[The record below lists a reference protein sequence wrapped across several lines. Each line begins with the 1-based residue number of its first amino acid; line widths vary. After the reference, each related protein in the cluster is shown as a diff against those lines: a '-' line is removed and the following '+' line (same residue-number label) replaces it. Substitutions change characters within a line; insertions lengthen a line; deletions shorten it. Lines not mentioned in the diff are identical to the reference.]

1 MKIVIAPDSFKES
14 LSAVSVAA
22 CIEKGFRE
30 IFPDAEYV
38 TLPLADGGEGTVD
51 VLLQGLAGHK
61 RTHQVE
67 GPLGALVNAEW
78 AMLEPSDSN
87 PNKTALIEIAAAS
100 GLDLLKP
107 EQRDPL
113 VASSFGTGQLI
124 LEAIEQG
131 AQTIILGLGG
141 SAANDGGAGIV
152 QALGGRLLDSKVQDD
167 DGQEL
172 NRGGAALAELASIDL
187 TGLDSRCADIE
198 LIVACD
204 VDNPLC
210 GDNGASHVFGP
221 QKGATPDQVLIL
233 DKALANFAQ
242 IAESQGCVG
251 GDDPVHKRTGYGAAG
266 GTPMGLGLLFNM
278 QIKPGI
284 EMVLDVLQADEILK
298 GADLVITGE
307 GQMDNQTLQGKTPYG
322 IAKRASLQG
331 IPTIGI
337 AGSLGTE
344 VEALYGE
351 MSSLFGTVRSPQP
364 LNQVLQEAEM
374 NLARTARNIAATL
387 KLGRKILS

>member
-51 VLLQGLAGHK
+51 VLLQGLAGQK
-61 RTHQVE
+61 RIHQVE
-67 GPLGALVNAEW
+67 GPLGALINAEW
-78 AMLEPSDSN
+78 AMLEPSDRN

-107 EQRDPL
+107 EQRVPL
-113 VASSFGTGQLI
+113 IASSFGTGQLI

-141 SAANDGGAGIV
+141 SATNDGGAGIV
-152 QALGGRLLDSKVQDD
+152 QALGGRLLDSKGQDD
-167 DGQEL
+167 NGQEL
-172 NRGGAALAELASIDL
+172 GRGGATLAELASIDL

-210 GDNGASHVFGP
+210 GDNGASHIFGP
-221 QKGATPDQVLIL
+221 QKGATPEQVLLL

-242 IAESQGCVG
+242 IAEKQGCVG
-251 GDDPVHKRTGYGAAG
+251 GDDPVHKRVGYGAAG

-284 EMVLDVLQADEILK
+284 EMVLDVLQADDVLK

-344 VEALYGE
+344 VEALYDE

-364 LNQVLQEAEM
+364 LNQVLQEAEV
-374 NLARTARNIAATL
+374 NLTRAARNIAATL

>member
-1 MKIVIAPDSFKES
+1 MKIIIAPDSFKES

-38 TLPLADGGEGTVD
+38 ALPLADGGEGTVD
-51 VLLQGLAGHK
+51 VLLQGLAGQK
-61 RTHQVE
+61 RTSQVE
-67 GPLGALVNAEW
+67 GPLGTLVRAEW
-78 AMLEPSDSN
+78 AMLESSDSN
-87 PNKTALIEIAAAS
+87 PNKTALVEIAAAS
-100 GLDLLKP
+100 GLDLLAP
-107 EQRDPL
+107 EQRNPL

-124 LEAIEQG
+124 LEAIKQG
-131 AQTIILGLGG
+131 VQTIILGLGG
-141 SAANDGGAGIV
+141 SATNDGGAGIV
-152 QALGGRLLDSKVQDD
+152 QALGGCLLDSN
-167 DGQEL
+167 GQEL
-172 NRGGAALAELASIDL
+172 GRGGAALKDLASIDL
-187 TGLDSRCADIE
+187 SGLDSRCADID

-210 GDNGASHVFGP
+210 GDKGASHIFGP
-221 QKGATPDQVLIL
+221 QKGATPEQVVML

-242 IAESQGCVG
+242 VAETQGCVS
-251 GDDPVHKRTGYGAAG
+251 GDVPVQNRTGYGAAG
-266 GTPMGLGLLFNM
+266 GAPMGLGLLFNM

-284 EMVLDVLQADEILK
+284 EMVLDVLQADDVLK

-351 MSSLFGTVRSPQP
+351 MSSLFGTVRSSQT
-364 LNQVLQEAEM
+364 LDKVLQEADI
-374 NLARTARNIAATL
+374 NLIRTARNIAATL
-387 KLGRKILS
+387 RLGHEIFQK

>member
-30 IFPDAEYV
+30 IFPDADYV

-51 VLLQGLAGHK
+51 VLLQGLAGQK

-67 GPLGALVNAEW
+67 GPLGALINAEW

-107 EQRDPL
+107 ELRDPL

-124 LEAIEQG
+124 LEAIERG

-141 SAANDGGAGIV
+141 SATNDGGAGIV

-172 NRGGAALAELASIDL
+172 NRGGAALAELESIDL
-187 TGLDSRCADIE
+187 TGLDSRCADVE

-210 GDNGASHVFGP
+210 GDNGASHIFGP
-221 QKGATPDQVLIL
+221 QKGATPDQVLML

-251 GDDPVHKRTGYGAAG
+251 GDDPVHKRMGYGAAG

-284 EMVLDVLQADEILK
+284 EMVLDILQADEVLK

-374 NLARTARNIAATL
+374 NLTRTARNIAATL

>member
-14 LSAVSVAA
+14 LSAVLVAA

-51 VLLQGLAGHK
+51 VLLQGLVGQK

-87 PNKTALIEIAAAS
+87 PNKTALVEIAAAS
-100 GLDLLKP
+100 GLDLLAP
-107 EQRDPL
+107 EQRNPL

-141 SAANDGGAGIV
+141 SATNDGGAGIV
-152 QALGGRLLDSKVQDD
+152 QALGGTLLDNA
-167 DGQEL
+167 GQEL

-210 GDNGASHVFGP
+210 GDNGASHIFGP
-221 QKGATPDQVLIL
+221 QKGATLEHVLML

-242 IAESQGCVG
+242 VAETQGLVG

-266 GTPMGLGLLFNM
+266 GAPMGLGLLFNM

-284 EMVLDVLQADEILK
+284 EMVLDVLQADEVLK

-307 GQMDNQTLQGKTPYG
+307 GQMDNQTLQGKAPYG

-351 MSSLFGTVRSPQP
+351 MNSLFGTVRSPQT
-364 LNQVLQEAEM
+364 LEKVLQEADI
-374 NLARTARNIAATL
+374 NLTRTARNIAATL
-387 KLGRKILS
+387 RLGHKISQK

>member
-30 IFPDAEYV
+30 IFPDADYV
-38 TLPLADGGEGTVD
+38 ILPLADGGEGTVD
-51 VLLQGLAGHK
+51 VLLQGLAGQK

-78 AMLEPSDSN
+78 AMLEPSEHN
-87 PNKTALIEIAAAS
+87 QNKTALIEIAAAS
-100 GLDLLKP
+100 GLDLLKL

-141 SAANDGGAGIV
+141 SATNDGGAGIV
-152 QALGGRLLDSKVQDD
+152 QALGGTLLDNA
-167 DGQEL
+167 GQEL

-187 TGLDSRCADIE
+187 TGLDSRCADVE

-233 DKALANFAQ
+233 DKALASFAQ

-266 GTPMGLGLLFNM
+266 GAPMGLGLLFNM

-284 EMVLDVLQADEILK
+284 EMVLDVLQADEVLK

-337 AGSLGTE
+337 AGSLGSE

-351 MSSLFGTVRSPQP
+351 MSSLFGTVRSPQS
-364 LNQVLQEAEM
+364 LEQVLREAEL
-374 NLARTARNIAATL
+374 NLTRTARNIASTL
-387 KLGRKILS
+387 RLGHAIFK

>member
-14 LSAVSVAA
+14 LDAASVAE

-30 IFPDAEYV
+30 VFPDADYV

-51 VLLQGLAGHK
+51 VLLQGLAGKK
-61 RTHQVE
+61 RVTQVE
-67 GPLGALVNAEW
+67 GPLGELVNAEW
-78 AMLEPSDSN
+78 AMLEPSERN

-100 GLDLLKP
+100 GLDLLTP
-107 EQRDPL
+107 DQRDPL
-113 VASSFGTGQLI
+113 VTSSFGTGQQI

-141 SAANDGGAGIV
+141 SATNDGGAGIV
-152 QALGGRLLDSKVQDD
+152 QALGGTLLDNA
-167 DGQEL
+167 GQVL
-172 NRGGAALAELASIDL
+172 NRGGAALAELTSIDL
-187 TGLDSRCADIE
+187 TALDSRCTDIE

-210 GDNGASHVFGP
+210 GDNGASHIFGP
-221 QKGATPDQVLIL
+221 QKGATPEQVLVL
-233 DKALANFAQ
+233 DKALAHFARV
-242 IAESQGCVG
+242 AESQGCVEG
-251 GDDPVHKRTGYGAAG
+251 EQSIYERSGYGAAG
-266 GTPMGLGLLFNM
+266 GTPMGLSLLFNM

-337 AGSLGTE
+337 AGSLGTQ

-351 MSSLFGTVRSPQP
+351 MTSLFGTVRSPQP
-364 LNQVLQEAEM
+364 LEQVLREAEL
-374 NLARTARNIAATL
+374 NLTRTARNIASTL
-387 KLGRKILS
+387 KLGHAIVK

>member
-1 MKIVIAPDSFKES
+1 MKIVIAPDSFKGS

-22 CIEKGFRE
+22 CIEKGFRK
-30 IFPDAEYV
+30 IFPDADYV

-51 VLLQGLAGHK
+51 VLLQGLAGQK

-78 AMLEPSDSN
+78 AMLEPSEYN
-87 PNKTALIEIAAAS
+87 QNKTALIEIAAAS

-113 VASSFGTGQLI
+113 IASSFGTGQLI

-141 SAANDGGAGIV
+141 SATNDGGAGIV
-152 QALGGRLLDSKVQDD
+152 QALGGRLLDSNGQD
-167 DGQEL
+167 GKGHEL

-187 TGLDSRCADIE
+187 TGLDSRCADVE

-221 QKGATPDQVLIL
+221 QKGATPEQVLML

-251 GDDPVHKRTGYGAAG
+251 GDDPVHKRVGYGAAG

-284 EMVLDVLQADEILK
+284 EMVLDVLQADDVLK

-351 MSSLFGTVRSPQP
+351 MSSLFGTVRSPQS
-364 LNQVLQEAEM
+364 LDQVLQEAEN
-374 NLARTARNIAATL
+374 NLTRTARNIAATL
-387 KLGRKILS
+387 KLGRKILD

>member
-51 VLLQGLAGHK
+51 VLLQGLVGQK
-61 RTHQVE
+61 RTYQVE
-67 GPLGALVNAEW
+67 GPLGALVHAEW

-113 VASSFGTGQLI
+113 IASSFGTGQLI
-124 LEAIEQG
+124 LEAIERG

-141 SAANDGGAGIV
+141 SATNDGGAGIV
-152 QALGGRLLDSKVQDD
+152 QALGGRLIDSKGQDD

-210 GDNGASHVFGP
+210 GDNGASHIFGP
-221 QKGATPDQVLIL
+221 QKGATPEQVLLL

-242 IAESQGCVG
+242 IAESKGCVG
-251 GDDPVHKRTGYGAAG
+251 GDDPVHKRVGYGAAG

-284 EMVLDVLQADEILK
+284 EMVLDVLQADDVLK

-331 IPTIGI
+331 IPTIVI

-344 VEALYGE
+344 VEALYDE
-351 MSSLFGTVRSPQP
+351 MSSLFGTVRSPQS
-364 LNQVLQEAEM
+364 LDQVLQEAEK
-374 NLARTARNIAATL
+374 NLTRTARNIAATL
-387 KLGRKILS
+387 KLGRKILD

>member
-30 IFPDAEYV
+30 IFPDADYV

-51 VLLQGLAGHK
+51 VLLQGLAGQK

-67 GPLGALVNAEW
+67 GPLGALINAEW

-124 LEAIEQG
+124 LEAIERG

-141 SAANDGGAGIV
+141 SATNDGGAGIV
-152 QALGGRLLDSKVQDD
+152 QALGGRLLDSNGQD
-167 DGQEL
+167 GKGHEL

-187 TGLDSRCADIE
+187 TGLDSRCADVE

-210 GDNGASHVFGP
+210 GDNGASHIFGP
-221 QKGATPDQVLIL
+221 QKGATPDQVLML

-284 EMVLDVLQADEILK
+284 EMVLDILQADEVLK

-374 NLARTARNIAATL
+374 NLTRTARNIAATL
-387 KLGRKILS
+387 KLGRRILS

>member
-30 IFPDAEYV
+30 IFPDADYV
-38 TLPLADGGEGTVD
+38 ILPLADGGEGTVD
-51 VLLQGLAGHK
+51 VLLQGLAGQK

-78 AMLEPSDSN
+78 AMLEPSEHN
-87 PNKTALIEIAAAS
+87 QNKTALIEIAAAS
-100 GLDLLKP
+100 GLDLLKL

-141 SAANDGGAGIV
+141 SATNDGGAGIV
-152 QALGGRLLDSKVQDD
+152 QALGGTLLDNA
-167 DGQEL
+167 GQEL

-187 TGLDSRCADIE
+187 TGLDSRCADVE

-284 EMVLDVLQADEILK
+284 EMVLDVLQADEVLK

-351 MSSLFGTVRSPQP
+351 MSSLFGTVRSPQS
-364 LNQVLQEAEM
+364 LDQVLQEAEM
-374 NLARTARNIAATL
+374 NLTRTARNIAATL

>member
-30 IFPDAEYV
+30 IFPDADYV

-51 VLLQGLAGHK
+51 VLLQGLAGQK
-61 RTHQVE
+61 RTHQVQ
-67 GPLGALVNAEW
+67 GPLGEQINAEW
-78 AMLEPSDSN
+78 AMLEASDSN

-100 GLDLLKP
+100 GLDLLTP
-107 EQRDPL
+107 DQRDPL
-113 VASSFGTGQLI
+113 LASSFGTGLLI
-124 LEAIEQG
+124 LEAMDQG
-131 AQTIILGLGG
+131 AQTIIIGLGG
-141 SAANDGGAGIV
+141 SATNDGGAGIV
-152 QALGGRLLDSKVQDD
+152 QALGGRLLDNK
-167 DGQEL
+167 GHEL
-172 NRGGAALAELASIDL
+172 NRGGAALSKLASIDL
-187 TGLDSRCADIE
+187 TGLDMRCADVE

-210 GDNGASHVFGP
+210 GDTGASYIFGP
-221 QKGATPDQVLIL
+221 QKGATPEQVLLL
-233 DKALANFAQ
+233 DKAIANFAQ

-251 GDDPVHKRTGYGAAG
+251 GDDPVHKRAGYGAAG
-266 GTPMGLGLLFNM
+266 GAPMGLGLLFDM
-278 QIKPGI
+278 QMKPGI
-284 EMVLDVLQADEILK
+284 EMVLDVLQADEVLK
-298 GADLVITGE
+298 DADLVITGE

-331 IPTIGI
+331 IPTIGV
-337 AGSLGTE
+337 AGSLGSE

-364 LNQVLQEAEM
+364 LNQVLQEADI
-374 NLARTARNIAATL
+374 NLTRTARNIAATL
-387 KLGRKILS
+387 KLGQEIIE

>member
-30 IFPDAEYV
+30 IFPDADYV

-51 VLLQGLAGHK
+51 VLLQGLAGQK

-67 GPLGALVNAEW
+67 GPLGELVSAEW
-78 AMLEPSDSN
+78 AMLEPSAQN
-87 PNKTALIEIAAAS
+87 PNQTALIEIAAAS
-100 GLDLLKP
+100 GLDLLTP

-113 VASSFGTGQLI
+113 IASSFGTGQLI

-141 SAANDGGAGIV
+141 SATNDGGAGIV
-152 QALGGRLLDSKVQDD
+152 QALGGRLLDRN
-167 DGQEL
+167 GQEL
-172 NRGGAALAELASIDL
+172 GRGGAALAELASIDL
-187 TGLDSRCADIE
+187 TDLDSRYTDVE

-210 GDNGASHVFGP
+210 GNNGASHIFGP
-221 QKGATPDQVLIL
+221 QKGATPEQVLML

-242 IAESQGCVG
+242 VAESQGCVG
-251 GDDPVHKRTGYGAAG
+251 GEPVQERAGYGAAG

-284 EMVLDVLQADEILK
+284 EMVLDVLQADDVLK

-374 NLARTARNIAATL
+374 NLTRTARNIAATL

>member
-51 VLLQGLAGHK
+51 VLLQGLAGQK
-61 RTHQVE
+61 RTHQLE

-78 AMLEPSDSN
+78 AMLESSDSN
-87 PNKTALIEIAAAS
+87 PNKTALVEIAAAS
-100 GLDLLKP
+100 GLDLLAP

-141 SAANDGGAGIV
+141 SATNDGGAGIV
-152 QALGGRLLDSKVQDD
+152 QALGGTLLDNA
-167 DGQEL
+167 GQEL
-172 NRGGAALAELASIDL
+172 NRGGAALADLASIDL

-210 GDNGASHVFGP
+210 GDNGASHIFGP
-221 QKGATPDQVLIL
+221 QKGATPEQVLML
-233 DKALANFAQ
+233 DKALENFALV
-242 IAESQGCVG
+242 AESQGCVG
-251 GDDPVHKRTGYGAAG
+251 GDDPVSNRTGYGAAG
-266 GTPMGLGLLFNM
+266 GAPMGLGLLFNM

-284 EMVLDVLQADEILK
+284 EMVLDVLQADEVLK

-322 IAKRASLQG
+322 IAKHASLQG

-351 MSSLFGTVRSPQP
+351 MSSLFGTVRSPQT
-364 LNQVLQEAEM
+364 LEKVLQEADI
-374 NLARTARNIAATL
+374 NLTRTARNIAATL
-387 KLGRKILS
+387 RLGHKISQK